1 MAVRIT
7 CINKDN
13 GYHEN
18 PHEAIEWLGWINEQT
33 NKSGRSSRLDM
44 YDFVEKQGG
53 QAFVRDG
60 FGNVAYV
67 HGAISASGNP
77 YVRTVSDGKWT
88 NNLLSL
94 PECL

>member
-18 PHEAIEWLGWINEQT
+18 PHKSIEWLGWINEQT

-44 YDFVEKQGG
+44 YDFVSKQGG
-53 QAFVRDG
+53 QAFVRDSH
-60 FGNVAYV
+60 GNVAYV
-67 HGAISASGNP
+67 HGAVSATGNP
-77 YVRTVSDGKWT
+77 YVRTASDGKWT

-94 PECL
+94 PECV